1 MSVTIRRA
9 TLDDAPVI
17 CDFNRRLA
25 LESEGKTLDPAVLG
39 AGVAALLND
48 PARGVYFVA
57 QNGGQVVGQ
66 IMMTPEWSDCRNAW
80 MWWIESVYVRSDVRR
95 QGVFR
100 ALYDHIYRTASAD
113 LSVVGLRLYVEQNN
127 HAAQQTYRRL
137 GMEPMN
143 FFLFHKFPLRE
154 QP

>member
-25 LESEGKTLDPAVLG
+25 LESEGKTLDPGVLG

-57 QNGGQVVGQ
+57 QKDGQVVGQ
-66 IMMTPEWSDCRNAW
+66 IMITPEWSDWRNSW
-80 MWWIESVYVRSDVRR
+80 MWWIESVYVRQDARR
-95 QGVFR
+95 QGIFR
-100 ALYDHIYRTASAD
+100 ALYDHVYRAACED
-113 LSVVGLRLYVEQNN
+113 PNVVGLRLYVEKNN
-127 HAAQQTYRRL
+127 HGAQHTYLNL

-143 FFLFHKFPLRE
+143 FHLFHKFPL
-154 QP
+154 

>member
-1 MSVTIRRA
+1 MSIAIRRA
-9 TLDDAPVI
+9 TIGDAPVI
-17 CDFNRRLA
+17 SEFNRLLA
-25 LESEGKTLDPAVLG
+25 LESEGKVLDPDVVR

-48 PARGVYFVA
+48 ASRGLYFVA
-57 QNGGQVVGQ
+57 ESGREIVGQ
-66 IMMTPEWSDCRNAW
+66 TMVRTEWSDWRNAW
-80 MWWIESVYVRSDVRR
+80 VWWIESVYVRSDVRR

-113 LSVVGLRLYVEQNN
+113 LSVAGLRLYVEQNN
-127 HAAQQTYRRL
+127 HAAQQAYRRL